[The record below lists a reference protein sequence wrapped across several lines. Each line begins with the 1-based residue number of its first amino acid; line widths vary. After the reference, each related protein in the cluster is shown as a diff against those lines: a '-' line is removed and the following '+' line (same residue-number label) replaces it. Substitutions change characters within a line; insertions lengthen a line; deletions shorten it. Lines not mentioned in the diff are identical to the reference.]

1 MVAVKSNAFPLRI
14 RLGAAELNWHHFA
27 AEKESII
34 KSWAAATQIKEV
46 KILCLWSQ
54 FSEPLWIF
62 PPLCLRRD
70 SLKLS
75 VQSLMLQEIP
85 FLGCKLLGW
94 GEVGGGAGS
103 SMSCLLCIPL
113 PHIGALVTLLMDKV
127 SRLISKRGRMER
139 LKSQVNELSFKVILL
154 ASTGDVTW
162 GSLHRDSAICNVRRL
177 NSVLNRPL
185 AGHQLWPPQQHPPL
199 SPLYGGII

>member
-14 RLGAAELNWHHFA
+14 RLGAAELNWRHFA

-103 SMSCLLCIPL
+103 SLSCLLCIPL

-139 LKSQVNELSFKVILL
+139 LKSKSTNWVLRLYSWLLPEMWPGALSTEILL
-154 ASTGDVTW
+154 FAMWGDST
-162 GSLHRDSAICNVRRL
+162 
-177 NSVLNRPL
+177 
-185 AGHQLWPPQQHPPL
+185 LW
-199 SPLYGGII
+199 